1 MSQSQQQELVEIYK
15 LHAELADRVSQRRE
29 GANRLFVSILVA
41 VFALTGFLLRF
52 GGAEIGDLYVPII
65 CLLGFLLSGAWFMV
79 IRSYQQLNTGKF
91 KALHELEEE
100 LAYSFFK
107 REWKLLSEGKEF
119 RKYWRLTVAERLL
132 SLIFGLAFFALFI
145 AVLVDPI

>member
-1 MSQSQQQELVEIYK
+1 MSESRQHELIEIYK

-41 VFALTGFLLRF
+41 VFALTGLLTRF
-52 GGAEIGDLYVPII
+52 GGSGVGEHYVPII
-65 CLLGFLLSGAWFMV
+65 SLLGTLLSGAWCLV

-91 KALHELEEE
+91 KALHELEEK
-100 LAYSFFK
+100 LAYPFFK
-107 REWKLLSEGKEF
+107 REWELLSAGKEF

-132 SLIFGLAFFALFI
+132 PSIFFMAFL
-145 AVLVDPI
+145 AVLFTVCFCP